1 MEQFTVDTALIRDT
15 TANLT
20 VIQSEFDAAEK
31 HTASAADVIPH
42 ELLARTLQEFSSGWD
57 TRRSEFSEAI
67 TTLNGMGTAI
77 ADHFEGWEADQA
89 AAAGGDGDEG

>member
-1 MEQFTVDTALIRDT
+1 MDQITVDTALIRDT

-20 VIQSEFDAAEK
+20 TIQSEFDAAEK

-42 ELLARTLQEFSSGWD
+42 ELLARTLQEFATGWD
-57 TRRSEFSEAI
+57 TRRAEFSEAI

-77 ADHFEGWEADQA
+77 ADHFDGWETDQA
-89 AAAGGDGDEG
+89 AAAGGGEG